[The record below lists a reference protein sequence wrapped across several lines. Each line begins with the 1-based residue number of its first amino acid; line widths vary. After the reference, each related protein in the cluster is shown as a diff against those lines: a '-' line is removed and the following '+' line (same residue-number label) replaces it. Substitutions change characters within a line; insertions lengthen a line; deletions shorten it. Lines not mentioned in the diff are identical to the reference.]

1 MSRSTSGRCAAALAI
16 AVVTMAALVPAQ
28 GTVVPRPAPAFTLE
42 RLDGQ
47 MLSLSRYR
55 GSAVILLFW
64 APW

>member
-1 MSRSTSGRCAAALAI
+1 
-16 AVVTMAALVPAQ
+16 MAAVVPAQ
-28 GTVVPRPAPAFTLE
+28 GAAVPGPAPAFTLE

-47 MLSLSRYR
+47 MLSLASFR